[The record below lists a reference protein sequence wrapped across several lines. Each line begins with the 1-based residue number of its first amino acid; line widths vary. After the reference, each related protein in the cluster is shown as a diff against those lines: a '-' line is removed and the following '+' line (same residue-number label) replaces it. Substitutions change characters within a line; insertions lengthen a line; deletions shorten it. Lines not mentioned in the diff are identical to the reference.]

1 MLKYQWI
8 QTVLGGVTMNDQKK
22 IGAFITQARER
33 QGISRGALAHIL
45 HVDEAEIADWEGG
58 NAYPPLAQAPV
69 LARELSVSLDE
80 LFNARYHTV
89 AQEYQAPEESF
100 FPEAAAPEPLPEPE
114 APKETPLS
122 KAPAPLHNQ
131 EAFSSCLPR
140 WSKAVLAVCLSVE
153 GAAGGLLVFAKLTG
167 ALLALA
173 IIITVAAAIAVCAAA
188 AYLFV
193 TNPQMR
199 RRAALLPVPSF
210 LLLLLIWMARLLF

>member
-1 MLKYQWI
+1 MG
-8 QTVLGGVTMNDQKK
+8 LGGVTMNDQKK

-33 QGISRGALAHIL
+33 QGISRGALAHVL

-89 AQEYQAPEESF
+89 AQAYQAPEERF
-100 FPEAAAPEPLPEPE
+100 FPKAAAPEPSPEPE
-114 APKETPLS
+114 APKEKPILE
-122 KAPAPLHNQ
+122 APVAVQDQ
-131 EAFSSCLPR
+131 ESVSSVLPR
-140 WSKAVLAVCLSVE
+140 WSKAVLAGCLCVE

-173 IIITVAAAIAVCAAA
+173 IWFAVAAAIAVCAAA